1 MEMGIN
7 MQYGDLDNVGV
18 IMEDL
23 NPFLL
28 KRIQQ
33 TTKTFKDKFVGNTS
47 SDMLVQFHR
56 RVDGYDEDHSIPADL
71 KEDITK
77 EILRLIDLHEDRYGY
92 FSRIFNFVTELAPGK
107 IQFELERLWVNI
119 QRKGEF
125 LPIHTHTGIYS
136 FVIWTDVPF
145 NIEDEYKSTP
155 NPTTDKG
162 RAGYFQFLYTDA
174 LGKITTLNLPVDKR
188 WEGRICLFPAELNHQ
203 VYPFY
208 SSNDVRV
215 SISGNVRVRPHAKF

>member
-1 MEMGIN
+1 
-7 MQYGDLDNVGV
+7 MQYGEFVNVGIIV
-18 IMEDL
+18 EDL
-23 NPFLL
+23 NPFLF

-47 SDMLVQFHR
+47 SDMLVQFHK

-77 EILRLIDLHEDRYGY
+77 EILKLIDLHEDRYGY

-107 IQFELERLWVNI
+107 IQFELERIWVNI

-145 NIEDEYKSTP
+145 NIEDEYASTP

-215 SISGNVRVRPHAKF
+215 SISGNVRVKPHAKF

>member
-1 MEMGIN
+1 MEMEIN
-7 MQYGDLDNVGV
+7 MQYGEFVNVGV
-18 IMEDL
+18 IVEDL
-23 NPFLL
+23 NPFLF

-71 KEDITK
+71 KEDITN

-155 NPTTDKG
+155 NPRTDKG